1 MMTSKGIELALQNTT
16 KVILIIMMM
25 VMTMMLVMVMM
36 MMMMMM
42 VKYKTW
48 LGKFSESI

>member
-36 MMMMMM
+36 MLMMM

-48 LGKFSESI
+48 FGKFSESI

>member
-36 MMMMMM
+36 MMMMM

>member
-16 KVILIIMMM
+16 KVILIIMML
-25 VMTMMLVMVMM
+25 VMTMMLVMVM